1 MWAALLAQVFYL
13 QESKRCKQRGC
24 MCEFSVCFHDEQKV
38 CGDDFFHSFQCQ
50 VCSNCQRQ
58 IQDFQDIDEIW
69 RNKGIFFL
77 VVVRLFSLG
86 KTILISPLKKI

>member
-1 MWAALLAQVFYL
+1 
-13 QESKRCKQRGC
+13 

-58 IQDFQDIDEIW
+58 IQDFQDIDEI
-69 RNKGIFFL
+69 FFL
-77 VVVRLFSLG
+77 LVVRLFSLG

>member
-1 MWAALLAQVFYL
+1 
-13 QESKRCKQRGC
+13 

-58 IQDFQDIDEIW
+58 IQDFQDIDEI
-69 RNKGIFFL
+69 FFL